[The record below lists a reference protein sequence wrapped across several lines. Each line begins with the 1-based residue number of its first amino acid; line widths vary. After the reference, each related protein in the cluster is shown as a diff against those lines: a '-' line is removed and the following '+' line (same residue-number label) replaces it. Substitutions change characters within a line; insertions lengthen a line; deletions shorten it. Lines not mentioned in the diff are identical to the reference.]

1 MMDGLFTLA
10 DRLVEL
16 RDRKDALQD
25 ELKAINA
32 EIKEIDRELAEMM
45 LSEELQNFSRNGRMF
60 YLRTD
65 TYVSAIADR
74 KPDLID
80 WLKANGLGELV
91 QETVHPR
98 TLTATVKELLEE
110 EGELPEGLTEL
121 VHVYEE
127 TTVGLRKA
135 TSGRR

>member
-1 MMDGLFTLA
+1 
-10 DRLVEL
+10 
-16 RDRKDALQD
+16 
-25 ELKAINA
+25 
-32 EIKEIDRELAEMM
+32 MM
-45 LSEELQNFSRNGRMF
+45 LSEELQNFSRNGRVY

-110 EGELPEGLTEL
+110 EGDLPEGLTEL

>member
-1 MMDGLFTLA
+1 MDGLFTLA

-16 RDRKDALQD
+16 RERKDALQD

-32 EIKEIDRELAEMM
+32 EIKEIDRKLAEMM
-45 LSEELQNFSRNGRMF
+45 LSEELQNFSRNGRVY

-110 EGELPEGLTEL
+110 EGDLPEGLTEL